1 MKPVLS
7 AGFAL
12 LLASS
17 SLAFAQTA
25 GVSEH
30 QMRPD
35 QARASKVI
43 GSRASK
49 VIGSAVH
56 DTQNNDIGKVS
67 DLILDRDGRVAAVV
81 VNTGGFAGIGGKY
94 VAVKMSELRKDANAD
109 KYTLAMTKQQLDS
122 APEFHFAGDN
132 SETGST
138 PARTPAPAAGSSAPA
153 RH

>member
-17 SLAFAQTA
+17 SFAFAQTA

-35 QARASKVI
+35 QA
-43 GSRASK
+43 RASK

>member
-1 MKPVLS
+1 MRPVLS

-17 SLAFAQTA
+17 PLALAQTGGVA
-25 GVSEH
+25 GH
-30 QMRPD
+30 QMQPD
-35 QARASKVI
+35 QMRASKVI
-43 GSRASK
+43 GSTLY
-49 VIGSAVH
+49 

-67 DLILDRDGRVAAVV
+67 DLILDRDGRVAEVV
-81 VNTGGFAGIGGKY
+81 VSTGGFAGIGGKY
-94 VAVKMSELRKDANAD
+94 VAVKISELRKGPSAD

-122 APEFHFAGDN
+122 APAFHFPGDN
-132 SETGST
+132 TETGST